1 MLQTKAVERHTF
13 GLLEELMGIDFLDDF
28 SLVGGTALALRLG
41 HRKSIDIDL
50 FNTAKF
56 NVAILKD
63 KISRKLGERASFHS
77 SEKNKLGVFGYFEG
91 VKIDLCKHPY
101 PLLKPVEVFSGIRI
115 WSLEDI
121 AASKVYAIA
130 ARATKK
136 DFWDI
141 DILLDHF
148 TMEQIAGFYDKRYKQ
163 VLAIS
168 VAKML
173 TYFDE
178 ANNSDTPACLHG
190 KTWTQIKKSISR
202 KINQQT
208 K

>member
-1 MLQTKAVERHTF
+1 LLQRKAVEKHTF
-13 GLLEELMGIDFLDDF
+13 SLLEELMDIDFLKEF

-50 FNTAKF
+50 FNTGKF
-56 NVAILKD
+56 DVARLKE
-63 KISRKLGERASFHS
+63 KLSRRLGDRASFHS
-77 SEKNKLGVFGYFEG
+77 SEKNRLGIFGYFEG
-91 VKIDLCKHPY
+91 IKLDLCKHPY
-101 PLLKPVEVFSGIRI
+101 PLLKPVEIISGIRM

-136 DFWDI
+136 DFWDM

-148 TMEQIAGFYDKRYKQ
+148 SVEEIAGFYDKRYKQ

-168 VAKML
+168 IAKML

-178 ANNSDTPACLHG
+178 ANDSDTPVCLLG
-190 KTWTQIKKSISR
+190 KTWSQVKKSISK
-202 KINQQT
+202 KIN
-208 K
+208 KDLK

>member
-1 MLQTKAVERHTF
+1 LLQRKAVEKHTF
-13 GLLEELMGIDFLDDF
+13 SLLEELMDIDFLKEF

-50 FNTAKF
+50 FNTGKF
-56 NVAILKD
+56 DLARLKE
-63 KISRKLGERASFHS
+63 KLSRRLGDRASFHS
-77 SEKNKLGVFGYFEG
+77 SEKNRLGIFGYFEG
-91 VKIDLCKHPY
+91 IKLDLCKHPY
-101 PLLKPVEVFSGIRI
+101 PLLKPVEIISGIRM

-136 DFWDI
+136 DFWDM

-148 TMEQIAGFYDKRYKQ
+148 SVEEIAGFYDKRYKQ

-168 VAKML
+168 IAKML

-178 ANNSDTPACLHG
+178 ANDSDTPVCLLG
-190 KTWTQIKKSISR
+190 KTWSQVKKSISK
-202 KINQQT
+202 KIN
-208 K
+208 KDLK